1 MSDLRWEAA
10 DYAELQ
16 MDGEEGGGLRSVHSA
31 RKGSFLPDYTA
42 VDCSSLRGAGGVGHR
57 LLPSPS
63 ASSVPFTVKA
73 PGFVCADPLIRA
85 LIPVEITLC
94 SRG

>member
-16 MDGEEGGGLRSVHSA
+16 MDGEEGGGLQSVHST

-42 VDCSSLRGAGGVGHR
+42 VDCSSLRVQGELDIDSLPPRQRAQF
-57 LLPSPS
+57 PSPS
-63 ASSVPFTVKA
+63 RLLILSVLTHSSE
-73 PGFVCADPLIRA
+73 L
-85 LIPVEITLC
+85 
-94 SRG
+94 

>member
-16 MDGEEGGGLRSVHSA
+16 MDGEEGGGLQSVHST

-42 VDCSSLRGAGGVGHR
+42 VDCSSLRGAGGVGQTPS
-57 LLPSPS
+57 LPGS
-63 ASSVPFTVKA
+63 
-73 PGFVCADPLIRA
+73 
-85 LIPVEITLC
+85 ELC
-94 SRG
+94 SLHRQGS